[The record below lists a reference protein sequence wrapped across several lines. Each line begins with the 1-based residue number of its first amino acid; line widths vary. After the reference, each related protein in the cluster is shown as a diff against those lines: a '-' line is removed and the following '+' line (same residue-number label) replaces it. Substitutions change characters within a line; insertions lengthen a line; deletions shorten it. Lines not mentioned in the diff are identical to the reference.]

1 MTFHVREEGPVT
13 VAIQR
18 GDYFYTIVDDK
29 PGVLHNLLNH
39 FRERQIAMLAFTVF
53 PVEQG
58 RSQVDFFPVDAELF
72 GQAAREAGLDIVGP
86 RSAFVIQG
94 QDSAGALVRYHEQLA
109 AAGIN
114 IHAANGVFDS
124 EGGFGYVL
132 WVKPEDYEQAA
143 RTIGLDE

>member
-1 MTFHVREEGPVT
+1 MT

-18 GDYFYTIVDDK
+18 GEYYYTIVDDK
-29 PGVLHNLLNH
+29 PGVLYSLLNH
-39 FRERQIAMLAFTVF
+39 FREREVAILAFTVF
-53 PVEQG
+53 PVENG
-58 RSQVDFFPVDAELF
+58 RSQVDFFPADAERF
-72 GQAAREAGLDIVGP
+72 VQTAREAGLDIVGP

-94 QDSAGALVRYHEQLA
+94 QDSAGALVQYHEQLYR
-109 AAGIN
+109 AGIN

-143 RTIGLDE
+143 RTVGLDN